1 MLAFD
6 TIKKLME
13 LSEEFWVGV
22 VETLGA
28 QQRFERIIIA
38 VPSCAAFFCD
48 AGGFRLR
55 WQ

>member
-1 MLAFD
+1 
-6 TIKKLME
+6 ME

-38 VPSCAAFFCD
+38 ICRAALLFFAMRVDFVCV
-48 AGGFRLR
+48 GSNVILITS
-55 WQ
+55 Q